1 MRVQG
6 FINVYPAGEEEAK
19 GTTYGKHKTG
29 NGIFTTLY
37 EANAKALPSRLA
49 VAEFEYVTP
58 SYRNLYKG
66 SPWDIL
72 DTDITLGHGKFESE
86 EAAQAAIDATPVWAP
101 YLIGIVKISK

>member
-1 MRVQG
+1 MKIRG

-29 NGIFTTLY
+29 NGIFLAREIADT
-37 EANAKALPSRLA
+37 NALPSRLA

-66 SPWDIL
+66 NPWYSFNE
-72 DTDITLGHGKFESE
+72 DITLGHGKFET
-86 EAAQAAIDATPVWAP
+86 EAEAQGAIDVNKSWRP
-101 YLIGIVKISK
+101 LHIGIVKANG